1 LINPAVGPSQKHGNK
16 IAIITGASGG
26 IGRATALAF
35 ADQGASVVLL
45 SRNRDRLENLA
56 GEIRAKT
63 HRESL
68 LLPADVRSPAEIQK
82 GIEQV
87 MDRYGRIDYLVN
99 GAGIISYKPFLELS
113 LDELDAMMSVNYFG
127 TVACVRA
134 VLPVM
139 LRQKTGHIVNIASTA
154 GRRGFPM
161 ETGYCASKFAVVG
174 FSEALR
180 MELHG
185 TGVCVSVLCPGIV
198 DTPMARDF
206 LSLPGIREEV
216 HPLSTKQIA
225 SWVLKAVAE
234 ERVEVILPFSTK
246 MVIRL
251 NSVAPRLADWII
263 GRRVKRIA
271 ALIEKS
277 SVLQ

>member
-1 LINPAVGPSQKHGNK
+1 MGPSQTSGNK
-16 IAIITGASGG
+16 IAIITGATGG

-35 ADQGASVVLL
+35 ADQGVSVALL
-45 SRNRDRLENLA
+45 SRNRDRLESLA
-56 GEIRAKT
+56 GEIREKY

-68 LLPADVRSPAEIQK
+68 TLQADVRSPAEIQK

-87 MDRYGRIDYLVN
+87 MDRHGRIDYLVN
-99 GAGIISYKPFLELS
+99 GAGIISYKPFLDLS
-113 LDELDAMMSVNYFG
+113 LDEHQAMMSVNYFG
-127 TVACVRA
+127 TVACIRA

-139 LRQKTGHIVNIASTA
+139 LRQKTGHIVTIASTA
-154 GRRGFPM
+154 GKRGFPM

-198 DTPMARDF
+198 DTPMAGNF
-206 LSLPGIREEV
+206 LNLPGIREEV
-216 HPLSTKQIA
+216 HPLLADQIA
-225 SWVLKAVAE
+225 SWVLKAIAE

-246 MVIRL
+246 MVIHL
-251 NSVAPRLADWII
+251 GSVAPGWADWII
-263 GRRVKRIA
+263 RRRVKRIA
-271 ALIEKS
+271 ALISKS
-277 SVLQ
+277 SAVR